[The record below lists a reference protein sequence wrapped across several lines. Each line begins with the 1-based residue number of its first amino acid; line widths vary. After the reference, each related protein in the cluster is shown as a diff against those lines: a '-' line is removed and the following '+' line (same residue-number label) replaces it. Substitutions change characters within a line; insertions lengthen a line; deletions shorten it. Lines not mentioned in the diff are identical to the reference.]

1 MKHIL
6 ASDVGG
12 TKVIMALLRVE
23 GAAMV
28 SLAEKTYPS
37 ADYAH
42 YSEIVSEF
50 RAQYDTP
57 VDATGIGVAGPVFDR
72 RCQATNLPWVLDAR
86 ELERTLPV
94 GRVALVNDFK
104 AAAMGVLHLGPADWV
119 DLNPAANA
127 PEPTGPIAILG
138 AGTGLG
144 EAFLFHAAG
153 RYHVVSSEGGHTDFA
168 PRNED
173 EIGLLRFLVK
183 RHGRVSYERVV
194 SGMGIQAIYEY
205 LLETD
210 GGAENADVRRAIE
223 TEKDDPAV
231 ISRFAQQGG
240 CSRCAKAM
248 DLFMGVYGAE
258 AGNLALKVIATGGVY
273 VTGGIAP
280 KNLKKIQDGT
290 FVKAFTTKGR
300 FSPLVSTMPLRVVTN
315 KNVGLLGAAAAALEL
330 ESLNP

>member
-12 TKVIMALLRVE
+12 TKVIMALFRVD
-23 GAAMV
+23 GASV
-28 SLAEKTYPS
+28 VPLAEKTYPS
-37 ADYAH
+37 ADYAT
-42 YSEIVSEF
+42 YSDIVSDF

-104 AAAMGVLHLGPADWV
+104 AAAMGVLHLSPSDWV
-119 DLNPAANA
+119 DLNPQANA

-144 EAFLFHAAG
+144 EAFLFHAVG

-173 EIGLLRFLVK
+173 EIGLLRFLMK

-194 SGMGIQAIYEY
+194 SGMGLQAIYEY
-205 LLETD
+205 LVEA
-210 GGAENADVRRAIE
+210 GGGQENPEVRRAID

-231 ISRFAQQGG
+231 ISRFANSGG
-240 CSRCAKAM
+240 CGLCVKALDM
-248 DLFMGVYGAE
+248 FMRVYGAE

-280 KNLKKIQDGT
+280 KNLSKIQDGA
-290 FVKAFTTKGR
+290 FLEAFTTKGR
-300 FSPLVSTMPLRVVTN
+300 FSPLVSGMPVRVVTN

-330 ESLNP
+330 EALNP

>member
-23 GAAMV
+23 AQGMV
-28 SLAEKTYPS
+28 SLAEQTYPS
-37 ADYAH
+37 ADFADYAD
-42 YSEIVSEF
+42 IVRDF
-50 RAQYDTP
+50 RAKYDTP

-94 GRVALVNDFK
+94 GRVAMVNDFK
-104 AAAMGVLHLGPADWV
+104 AAALGVLHLGPSDWV
-119 DLNPAANA
+119 DLNPEANP
-127 PEPTGPIAILG
+127 PEPTGSIAVLG

-144 EAFLFHAAG
+144 QAFLFHAAG
-153 RYHVVSSEGGHTDFA
+153 KYHVIPSEGGHTDFA

-173 EIGLLRFLVK
+173 EIGLLRFLMK

-194 SGMGIQAIYEY
+194 SGMGITAIYEY
-205 LLETD
+205 LVEAN
-210 GGAENADVRRAIE
+210 GGVENPAVRQAIDI
-223 TEKDDPAV
+223 EKDDAAV
-231 ISRFAQQGG
+231 VSRFGL
-240 CSRCAKAM
+240 AKADPLCEKALDM
-248 DLFMGVYGAE
+248 FMAVYGAE
-258 AGNLALKVIATGGVY
+258 AGNLALKVIATGGIF

-280 KNLKKIQDGT
+280 KNIEKLKDGT
-290 FVKAFTTKGR
+290 FLTAYKTKGR
-300 FSPLVSTMPLRVVTN
+300 FSPLVASFPVRIVMN

-330 ESLNP
+330 EQLNP